1 MLLRSICITILAR
14 SLLHLSFRT
23 GFALAAKCFA
33 KASKWKAQVEGFN
46 QVGNHVRSFT
56 QSSKPIYKDHIVQQS
71 SLVANNYRFIG
82 PRLID
87 NTPVLFGSFT
97 VVQLNPHL
105 ILHTADV
112 INRHNMKTQNL
123 LDDAIKL
130 AIVVSGNAHI
140 SFGHQELHLG
150 EKQPA
155 SLIALTEPTMFTRI
169 GKRDEYERTI
179 TLTFNREWLYGNM
192 MDTVGDWQAIHD
204 FTQTHLA
211 THLWTPSRQALAIA
225 LQTLDAEPCQ
235 TPLQRLYLEMQCMSL
250 IIEAFTSLTASVAQ
264 EKSSG
269 VTLRSYHR
277 IQQVR
282 DMLESG
288 SADHLSM
295 SEIAKSV
302 NMSESTL
309 QRHFRQTFN
318 MSVFEYLRNCRL
330 QRAMLALQKDGIGIA
345 QAASIAGYNSPANFA
360 TALRRAFGIT
370 PGQLKD
376 RF

>member
-1 MLLRSICITILAR
+1 MQNTIP
-14 SLLHLSFRT
+14 
-23 GFALAAKCFA
+23 
-33 KASKWKAQVEGFN
+33 
-46 QVGNHVRSFT
+46 
-56 QSSKPIYKDHIVQQS
+56 SSKSIYKNHIVQQS
-71 SLVANNYRFIG
+71 SLVSNDYRLLG
-82 PRLID
+82 PKWVD
-87 NTPVLFGSFT
+87 DTPVLFGSFS
-97 VVQLNPHL
+97 VIPLNQHVT
-105 ILHTADV
+105 LHIADV
-112 INRHNMKTQNL
+112 INLHNMKTQGMLNG
-123 LDDAIKL
+123 AIKL
-130 AIVVSGNAHI
+130 AIVVNGTAHVT
-140 SFGHQELHLG
+140 FGEQQLHLG
-150 EKQPA
+150 EHQPA
-155 SLIALTEPTMFTRI
+155 SLVVLTEPTLFTRI

-179 TLTFNREWLYGNM
+179 SLTFSREWLYGNLL
-192 MDTVGDWQAIHD
+192 DSVNDWQAIYD

-225 LQTLDAEPCQ
+225 LQILNSEPCK
-235 TPLQRLYLEMQCMSL
+235 TPLQRLYLETQCMNL
-250 IIEAFTSLTASVAQ
+250 IIEAFTSLTASVMQ
-264 EKSSG
+264 EKNNG
-269 VTLRSYHR
+269 ITLRGYHR

-288 SADHLSM
+288 TADQLSM

-318 MSVFEYLRNCRL
+318 MTVFEYLRNCRL
-330 QRAMLALQKDGIGIA
+330 QRAMLALKKDGIGIA